1 MTHEPLPHAGT
12 IRKLLPADH
21 AAYRDHLLRLDPESR
36 RSRFSGAVSD
46 AFIENYASMSRDL
59 SAVMHGFFLDGILRG
74 VAELRPL
81 GSPFTHEAEAAF
93 SIEKPWQSHG
103 VGAVLLRHTI
113 LSARNRRIRTLY
125 MACLAE
131 NKLMQRLARKFDADL
146 KFDFGSVAAHVE
158 APQPT
163 ALSLM
168 RESLVDTLGFA
179 TAVLDV
185 QARLLKHA

>member
-1 MTHEPLPHAGT
+1 MTSDLLPSGGL
-12 IRKLLPADH
+12 IRKLLPSDH
-21 AAYRDHLLRLDPESR
+21 AAYRDHLLRLDPQSR

-46 AFIENYASMSRDL
+46 EFITNYAILSRDL
-59 SAVMHGFFLDGILRG
+59 SAVMHGFFLDGALRG

-81 GSPFTHEAEAAF
+81 GAPFAHEAEAAF
-93 SIEKPWQSHG
+93 SIEKPWQSNG
-103 VGAVLLRHTI
+103 VGGVLLRHTI

-131 NKLMQRLARKFDADL
+131 NKVMQRLARKFDADL

-158 APQPT
+158 TPQPT

-168 RESLVDTLGFA
+168 RESLADTLGFA

-185 QARLLKHA
+185 QERFLKHA

>member
-1 MTHEPLPHAGT
+1 MTSDPLPPGGL

-21 AAYRDHLLRLDPESR
+21 AAYREHLLRLDPQSR

-46 AFIENYASMSRDL
+46 EFIRNYAALSRNLDT
-59 SAVMHGFFLDGILRG
+59 VIHGFFVDGALRG

-81 GSPFTHEAEAAF
+81 GDAFAHEAEAAF
-93 SIEKPWQSHG
+93 SIERPWQSHG
-103 VGAVLLRHTI
+103 VGAALLRRTL
-113 LSARNRRIRTLY
+113 LSARNRRIRLLY

-131 NKLMQRLARKFDADL
+131 NKVMQKLARKFDAEL

-158 APQPT
+158 TPQPT
-163 ALSLM
+163 AVSLM
-168 RESLVDTLGFA
+168 RESLADTLGFA

-185 QARLLKHA
+185 QARWLKPA